1 MKMTKELE
9 ERLKLMQHFNQV
21 LGDKRYTRA
30 NIYNDKIFVHNNV
43 MYATDAH
50 IFVAASNLT
59 DQKDFSFFKCSG
71 KKFEY
76 LDSSNK
82 EVKEDKEATGDGK
95 TFEKILR
102 PFEKLLQPFEKLLQ
116 PLNCASV
123 SFDIDFEG
131 YPLPV
136 KLCSSWSRRWK
147 DTMTVNFQTEEA
159 IIDFCGGL
167 EEVGGVTGTYGDII
181 KNISGT
187 VPENPIHFAFWHIME
202 IMKQCKVKKIHIESY
217 PDAHRN
223 TCKVGDYVFVFMHCA
238 K

>member
-1 MKMTKELE
+1 MQMTKELE
-9 ERLKLMQHFNQV
+9 ERLKLMQRFNQKKSRWGV
-21 LGDKRYTRA
+21 KMFF
-30 NIYNDKIFVHNNV
+30 NDKIFVHNDL
-43 MYATDAH
+43 MYATDGN

-59 DQKDFSFFKCSG
+59 DQKDFSFFKCSS

-76 LDSSNK
+76 LDSSDK

-95 TFEKILR
+95 TFEK
-102 PFEKLLQPFEKLLQ
+102 LLQ
-116 PLNCASV
+116 PLNCAYV

-136 KLCSSWSRRWK
+136 KLCSSWSTRHR

-159 IIDFCGGL
+159 IIDFGRGV
-167 EEVGGVTGTYGDII
+167 EADGGVTGTYGDII

-187 VPENPIHFAFWHIME
+187 VPENPIRFSFWHIME
-202 IMKQCKVKKIHIESY
+202 IMKQCKVNKVHIESY
-217 PDAHRN
+217 PDVHHN
-223 TCKVGDYVFVFMHCA
+223 TCKVGDYTFVFMFWD